1 MKLKQSLIAL
11 ALILLCHTSYCQ
23 YPVKRIFRGDSV
35 VIMKVSQAD
44 TINMLYKFYSQK
56 IDSLTDSVTIK
67 NKTNE
72 ELNKAVRI
80 KNDTIFYW
88 KGKYE
93 ASKELYRAPRYRDI
107 DYEKE
112 EAFHL
117 LQKIILI
124 GIIVLQF
131 SQLK

>member
-1 MKLKQSLIAL
+1 M
-11 ALILLCHTSYCQ
+11 ILLCHSAYSQ
-23 YPVKRIFRGDSV
+23 SLPVKRIFRGDSV
-35 VIMKVSQAD
+35 VILKVSQAD
-44 TINMLYKFYSQK
+44 TINALYIGYNKT
-56 IDSLTDSVTIK
+56 IDSLKDSVQIK
-67 NKTNE
+67 NRINE
-72 ELNKAVRI
+72 QLNKAVST

-93 ASKELYRAPRYRDI
+93 ASAELYKAPRYRDI

-124 GIIVLQF
+124 GVIILQF
-131 SQLK
+131 TQIAK

>member
-1 MKLKQSLIAL
+1 
-11 ALILLCHTSYCQ
+11 
-23 YPVKRIFRGDSV
+23 
-35 VIMKVSQAD
+35 MKVSQAD
-44 TINMLYKFYSQK
+44 TINMLYNFYNKK
-56 IDSLTDSVTIK
+56 IDSLSDSVAIK
-67 NKTNE
+67 NKKNE
-72 ELNKAVRI
+72 ELNKAVRV

-93 ASKELYRAPRYRDI
+93 ASAELYRAPRYRDI

-112 EAFHL
+112 QAFHL

-124 GIIVLQF
+124 AIIVLQL

>member
-1 MKLKQSLIAL
+1 LIAL

-23 YPVKRIFRGDSV
+23 YPVKRVFRGDSV

-56 IDSLTDSVTIK
+56 IDSLTDSVAIK

-72 ELNKAVRI
+72 ELYKKLLV

-93 ASKELYRAPRYRDI
+93 ASRERAPRYRDI
-107 DYEKE
+107 NYEKE

-124 GIIVLQF
+124 GIIILQF
-131 SQLK
+131 TQIAK

>member
-1 MKLKQSLIAL
+1 LIAL

-23 YPVKRIFRGDSV
+23 YPVKRVFRGDSV

-56 IDSLTDSVTIK
+56 IDSLTDSVAIK

-72 ELNKAVRI
+72 ELYKKLLV

-93 ASKELYRAPRYRDI
+93 ASKELYTGYRNI
-107 DYEKE
+107 NYEKE

-124 GIIVLQF
+124 GVIILQF
-131 SQLK
+131 TQIK

>member
-1 MKLKQSLIAL
+1 MLV
-11 ALILLCHTSYCQ
+11 LILLCHSAYSQ
-23 YPVKRIFRGDSV
+23 YPVKRVFRGDSV
-35 VIMKVSQAD
+35 VILKVSQAD
-44 TINMLYKFYSQK
+44 TINALYIGYNKT
-56 IDSLTDSVTIK
+56 IDSLKDSVQIK
-67 NKTNE
+67 NRINE
-72 ELNKAVRI
+72 QLNKAVST

-93 ASKELYRAPRYRDI
+93 ASAELYKAPRYRDI

-124 GIIVLQF
+124 GVIILQF
-131 SQLK
+131 TQIAK

>member
-1 MKLKQSLIAL
+1 
-11 ALILLCHTSYCQ
+11 
-23 YPVKRIFRGDSV
+23 
-35 VIMKVSQAD
+35 MKVSQAD

>member
-1 MKLKQSLIAL
+1 MTPKEKAEELVDKFMDYSDSRFNVNNDLSPLYTAKQCALIAVDE
-11 ALILLCHTSYCQ
+11 IL
-23 YPVKRIFRGDSV
+23 
-35 VIMKVSQAD
+35 
-44 TINMLYKFYSQK
+44 
-56 IDSLTDSVTIK
+56 
-67 NKTNE
+67 
-72 ELNKAVRI
+72 

-93 ASKELYRAPRYRDI
+93 ASAELYKAPRYRDI

-124 GIIVLQF
+124 AIIILQL

>member
-1 MKLKQSLIAL
+1 
-11 ALILLCHTSYCQ
+11 
-23 YPVKRIFRGDSV
+23 
-35 VIMKVSQAD
+35 MKVSQAD

-56 IDSLTDSVTIK
+56 IDSLTDSVAIK

-72 ELNKAVRI
+72 ELYKKLLV

-93 ASKELYRAPRYRDI
+93 ASRELHTRYKDI
-107 DYEKE
+107 NYEKE

-117 LQKIILI
+117 LQKILLI
-124 GIIVLQF
+124 GVIILQF

>member
-1 MKLKQSLIAL
+1 MKLKQSLIVL

-56 IDSLTDSVTIK
+56 IDLLTDSIAIK

-72 ELNKAVRI
+72 ELYKKLLV

-93 ASKELYRAPRYRDI
+93 ASRERAPRYRDI
-107 DYEKE
+107 NYEKE

-124 GIIVLQF
+124 GVIILQF
-131 SQLK
+131 TQIK

>member
-1 MKLKQSLIAL
+1 MKLKQSLIVL

-56 IDSLTDSVTIK
+56 IDSLTDSVAIK

-72 ELNKAVRI
+72 ELYKKLLV

-93 ASKELYRAPRYRDI
+93 ASKELHTGYRNI
-107 DYEKE
+107 NYEKE

-124 GIIVLQF
+124 GVIILQF
-131 SQLK
+131 TQIK

>member
-1 MKLKQSLIAL
+1 
-11 ALILLCHTSYCQ
+11 
-23 YPVKRIFRGDSV
+23 
-35 VIMKVSQAD
+35 MKVSQAD

-56 IDSLTDSVTIK
+56 IDSLTDSVAIK

-72 ELNKAVRI
+72 ELNKKLLV

-93 ASKELYRAPRYRDI
+93 ASRELYTAPRYRDI

-112 EAFHL
+112 ETFHL
-117 LQKIILI
+117 IQKIILI

-131 SQLK
+131 IQLK

>member
-1 MKLKQSLIAL
+1 MFHS
-11 ALILLCHTSYCQ
+11 SYSQ
-23 YPVKRIFRGDSV
+23 YPVKRVFRGDSV

-56 IDSLTDSVTIK
+56 IDSLTDSVAIK

-72 ELNKAVRI
+72 ELYKKLLV

-93 ASKELYRAPRYRDI
+93 ASRELHTGYRNI
-107 DYEKE
+107 NYEKE

-124 GIIVLQF
+124 GVIILQF

>member
-1 MKLKQSLIAL
+1 ML
-11 ALILLCHTSYCQ
+11 ALILLCHLSYSQ
-23 YPVKRIFRGDSV
+23 YPVKRVFRGDSV

-44 TINMLYKFYSQK
+44 TINMLYNFYNNK
-56 IDSLTDSVTIK
+56 IDSLKDSVAIK
-67 NKTNE
+67 NKKNE
-72 ELNKAVRI
+72 ELNKAVRV

-93 ASKELYRAPRYRDI
+93 ASAELYKAPRYRDI

-124 GIIVLQF
+124 AIIILQL

>member
-1 MKLKQSLIAL
+1 M
-11 ALILLCHTSYCQ
+11 LILLCHLSYSQ
-23 YPVKRIFRGDSV
+23 YPVKRVFRGDSV

-44 TINMLYKFYSQK
+44 TINMLYNFYNKK
-56 IDSLTDSVTIK
+56 IDSLSDSVAIK
-67 NKTNE
+67 NKKNE
-72 ELNKAVRI
+72 ELNKAVRV

-93 ASKELYRAPRYRDI
+93 ASAELYKAPRYRDI

-112 EAFHL
+112 QAFHL

-124 GIIVLQF
+124 AIIVLQL

>member
-1 MKLKQSLIAL
+1 LIAL

-23 YPVKRIFRGDSV
+23 YPVKRVFRGDSV

-56 IDSLTDSVTIK
+56 IDSLTDSVAIK

-72 ELNKAVRI
+72 ELYKKLLV

-93 ASKELYRAPRYRDI
+93 ASKELYRVPRYRDI

-124 GIIVLQF
+124 GIIILQF
-131 SQLK
+131 TQIAK

>member
-1 MKLKQSLIAL
+1 
-11 ALILLCHTSYCQ
+11 
-23 YPVKRIFRGDSV
+23 
-35 VIMKVSQAD
+35 MKVEQAD
-44 TINMLYKFYSQK
+44 TINMLYNFYNKK
-56 IDSLTDSVTIK
+56 IDSLTDSVAIK
-67 NKTNE
+67 NKKNE
-72 ELNKAVRI
+72 ELNKAVRV

-93 ASKELYRAPRYRDI
+93 ASAELYRAPRYRDI

-112 EAFHL
+112 QAFHL

-124 GIIVLQF
+124 AIIVLQL

>member
-1 MKLKQSLIAL
+1 M
-11 ALILLCHTSYCQ
+11 
-23 YPVKRIFRGDSV
+23 R
-35 VIMKVSQAD
+35 VSQAD
-44 TINMLYKFYSQK
+44 TINMLYNFYNNK
-56 IDSLTDSVTIK
+56 IDSLMDSVAIK
-67 NKTNE
+67 NKKNE
-72 ELNKAVRI
+72 ELNKAVLV

-93 ASKELYRAPRYRDI
+93 ASKELYKSPRYKDI
-107 DYEKE
+107 NYERE

-124 GIIVLQF
+124 GVIILQL

>member
-1 MKLKQSLIAL
+1 
-11 ALILLCHTSYCQ
+11 
-23 YPVKRIFRGDSV
+23 
-35 VIMKVSQAD
+35 MKVSQAD
-44 TINMLYKFYSQK
+44 TINMLYNFYNNK
-56 IDSLTDSVTIK
+56 IDSLKDSVAIK
-67 NKTNE
+67 NKKNE
-72 ELNKAVRI
+72 ELNKAVRV

-93 ASKELYRAPRYRDI
+93 ASAELYKAPRYRDI

-124 GIIVLQF
+124 AIIILQL

>member
-1 MKLKQSLIAL
+1 
-11 ALILLCHTSYCQ
+11 
-23 YPVKRIFRGDSV
+23 
-35 VIMKVSQAD
+35 MKVSQAD

-56 IDSLTDSVTIK
+56 IDSLIDSVAIK
-67 NKTNE
+67 NKKNE
-72 ELNKAVRI
+72 ELNKKLLV

-93 ASKELYRAPRYRDI
+93 ASRELFFPKQRNI
-107 DYEKE
+107 DKE

-124 GIIVLQF
+124 GVIILQF
-131 SQLK
+131 SQIK

>member
-1 MKLKQSLIAL
+1 MIAL

-56 IDSLTDSVTIK
+56 IDSLTDSVIIK

-117 LQKIILI
+117 LQKILLI